1 MVMAK
6 EESVL
11 QSMSDRWT
19 EIEGC
24 NGMDINVEN
33 PT

>member
-1 MVMAK
+1 MAK

-19 EIEGC
+19 EIGGW
-24 NGMDINVEN
+24 NGMDINVEKL
-33 PT
+33 P